1 MTSSGS
7 IGADD
12 APVVPE
18 AANPART
25 VILLGPQ
32 GHHSTIAEHLAA
44 HDIDGRIAT
53 VTAGWQE
60 REDEIHELQT
70 HLDGRSVSL
79 RLHARADEIFQAD
92 PALAELHHERQNRLQ
107 LLRRLYAIRLDH
119 VMEAALTLARREG
132 SEPILEQQRAAAVAA
147 VRALDIEH
155 RDAIRDIHTEFD
167 ERLLLDEHP
176 EVMRHREEIS
186 QLVNDVQ
193 AIAIAGG
200 HVAVLLNRLRL
211 FDGPRLGKSLPIIGW
226 SAGAM
231 VLCEWVVLYHDSP
244 PQGAGNAELFEE
256 GLGLVKNVVALPHAQ
271 KRLTVNDPY
280 LVGRF
285 AQRFNWAR
293 CLMMDDGAAITF
305 AQGDWTASPETRQL
319 FVDGHVG
326 DVAR

>member
-1 MTSSGS
+1 MTSHQPN
-7 IGADD
+7 GAN
-12 APVVPE
+12 VVPE
-18 AANPART
+18 PADPGRT

-32 GHHSTIAEHLAA
+32 GHHSTVADHLAA
-44 HDIDGRIAT
+44 HGLHGRIAT

-60 REDEIHELQT
+60 REDEIHDLQN
-70 HLDGRSVSL
+70 HLDGRSVNL
-79 RLHARADEIFQAD
+79 RLHARADEIFRAD
-92 PALAELHHERQNRLQ
+92 PGFAELHHERQVRLR

-119 VMEAALTLARREG
+119 AMEAALTLARRAG
-132 SEPILEQQRAAAVAA
+132 SEPVLEQQRGAAVAA

-155 RDAIRDIHTEFD
+155 RDAIRAIHAEFD
-167 ERLLLDEHP
+167 ERLAFDQHH

-186 QLVNDVQ
+186 QLLNDVE

-211 FDGPRLGKSLPIIGW
+211 FDGPQLNSSLPIIGW

-256 GLGLVKNVVALPHAQ
+256 GLGLAKNVVALPHAQ
-271 KRLTVNDPY
+271 KRLAVDDP
-280 LVGRF
+280 LRIGRF

-293 CLMMDDGAAITF
+293 CLAMDDGSAIGF
-305 AQGDWTASPETRQL
+305 ANGDWFASPETRQL
-319 FVDGHVG
+319 FDDGHVG
-326 DVAR
+326 EVPR

>member
-1 MTSSGS
+1 MTPATHL
-7 IGADD
+7 GAD
-12 APVVPE
+12 E
-18 AANPART
+18 AAAEPAAADPGRT

-32 GHHSTIAEHLAA
+32 GHRSTVADHLAA
-44 HDIDGRIAT
+44 QGIHGRVAT

-60 REDEIHELQT
+60 REDEIHDLQT

-79 RLHARADEIFQAD
+79 RLHARADEIFRAD
-92 PALAELHHERQNRLQ
+92 PGLAELHHERQDRLR

-132 SEPILEQQRAAAVAA
+132 NEPILEQQRAAAVAA

-155 RDAIRDIHTEFD
+155 RDAIREIHAEFD
-167 ERLLLDEHP
+167 ERLALDQHH

-186 QLVNDVQ
+186 QLLNDVE

-211 FDGPRLGKSLPIIGW
+211 FDGPHLDRSLPIIGW

-231 VLCEWVVLYHDSP
+231 VLCEWVVLYHDFP

-256 GLGLVKNVVALPHAQ
+256 GLGLAKNVVALPHAR
-271 KRLTVNDPY
+271 KRLAVHDPH

-285 AQRFNWAR
+285 ARRFNWAR
-293 CLMMDDGAAITF
+293 CLAMDEGAAMTF
-305 AQGDWTASPETRQL
+305 AHGNWYASPETQQL

-326 DVAR
+326 EVAR